1 MSYNIKGLLNDRKEQ
16 TMKRA
21 FLIISAV
28 ILMGMIIGTNT
39 MAAAAD
45 LGLVARLSK
54 DLGVTK
60 KQATGGA
67 GSIFK
72 VAKQNM
78 TADDFTKVAK
88 AVPGINKMMAA
99 SPKADQTAGILGSAS
114 SLIGEGK
121 SSVAGAA
128 SLAGS
133 FSQLGMDGGMV
144 NAFIPIIL
152 DYVKEKGGETVMNA
166 LQSALT
172 L

>member
-1 MSYNIKGLLNDRKEQ
+1 
-16 TMKRA
+16 MKKA
-21 FLIISAV
+21 FLIMSV
-28 ILMGMIIGTNT
+28 ILLAGMMINANT
-39 MAAAAD
+39 AAEAAD
-45 LGLVARLSK
+45 VGLVQRLSK
-54 DLGVTK
+54 ELGVTK

-88 AVPGINKMMAA
+88 AVPGMNKMMAA
-99 SPKADQTAGILGSAS
+99 APKADKATGMLGSAS
-114 SLIGEGK
+114 SLLGESK

-144 NAFIPIIL
+144 SAFIPIIL
-152 DYVKEKGGETVMNA
+152 NYVKEKGGETVMNA
-166 LQSALT
+166 LQSALQ
-172 L
+172 